1 MSLITTPFRREY
13 SKIVLQKRAQREN
26 IKTRRSIEQKSVL
39 FYLDRAQNARIKA
52 TNWVMVVTREKKKE
66 FEIRNEYAVV
76 VK

>member
-1 MSLITTPFRREY
+1 MLKPEDQLN
-13 SKIVLQKRAQREN
+13 KNV
-26 IKTRRSIEQKSVL
+26 

-66 FEIRNEYAVV
+66 FEIRNEYAVG